1 LAPKGT
7 AVIVG
12 GEDGGNLTGGMDRQL
27 RALTMSL
34 FVGQRLTG
42 FLCKERAGDLERL
55 AELVAAGTLTPHIDR
70 TYPLAEVPDAMRRLA
85 TGLAQGKIAI
95 TI

>member
-1 LAPKGT
+1 MG
-7 AVIVG
+7 
-12 GEDGGNLTGGMDRQL
+12 RQL

-42 FLCKERAGDLERL
+42 MLCKERASDLERL
-55 AELVAAGTLTPHIDR
+55 AELVEAGKVTPPIDR
-70 TYPLAEVPDAMRRLA
+70 TYPLAEVPAAMQRLT
-85 TGLAQGKIAI
+85 TGQARGKIAI